1 MLLLENMLGFDISSR
16 GGTFGGTL
24 LAILVGVRAGPPLSV
39 GPLKP
44 TNLLVLL
51 PVDGSIWKGS
61 MSLSRARRCFLLLQH
76 ANKIILPSATVL
88 PPMEATVIP
97 II

>member
-1 MLLLENMLGFDISSR
+1 MLLLENRLGFEISSR

-24 LAILVGVRAGPPLSV
+24 PTILVGVLSGPPLSV

-44 TNLLVLL
+44 TDLPLLL
-51 PVDGSIWKGS
+51 PVDGSIWNGS
-61 MSLSRARRCFLLLQH
+61 ISLSRAARCFFLLQH
-76 ANKIILPSATVL
+76 ANKITIPSATAP
-88 PPMEATVIP
+88 PPMDATVIP